1 MSAIKNHIV
10 DIVAEAMGI
19 EDTHADAAFFVDT
32 ENVQIA
38 WRAGE
43 ATALATGS
51 MHLSAQAS
59 PSHAENKDNQ

>member
-1 MSAIKNHIV
+1 MSVIKHHTEHLV
-10 DIVAEAMGI
+10 VEAMSI
-19 EDTHADAAFFVDT
+19 EDAHTDVWRVDA

-59 PSHAENKDNQ
+59 PSPAENKDNQ